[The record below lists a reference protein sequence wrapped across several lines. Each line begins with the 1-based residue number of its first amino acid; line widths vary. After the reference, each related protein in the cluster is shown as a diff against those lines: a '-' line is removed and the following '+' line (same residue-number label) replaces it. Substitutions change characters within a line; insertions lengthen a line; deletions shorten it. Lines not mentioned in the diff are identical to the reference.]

1 MGNKLLSKWTRLLNS
16 KREFMI
22 YLVMVLWGVLG
33 ILAFNHG
40 TNMAE
45 LAAYFVS
52 LTGFVGSYIFG
63 ESKRQSGKSSIF
75 NGGPNS
81 KREVMMYIVIL
92 LWTSLGVFTIVKSL
106 NLIEMSAYFAAL
118 TPFVGGY
125 VLGETFKKEESTS
138 EPING

>member
-1 MGNKLLSKWTRLLNS
+1 MSKFKSRLFRLLNS

-22 YLVMVLWGVLG
+22 YLIMILWGVLG
-33 ILAFNHG
+33 ILAFNFG

-75 NGGPNS
+75 TGGPNS
-81 KREVMMYIVIL
+81 KREIMMYVVIL

-125 VLGETFKKEESTS
+125 VLGETFKKEENDV